1 MNDALLEDS
10 ETEIGLPQPTALQLT
25 RLTIAD
31 VVWALVIFLA
41 GLLRFAN
48 LGRIPLSPAEAQA
61 ALPNW
66 QFWQPGPLLLP
77 ITSPAYFTFTNL
89 LFPILGDN
97 DAVARL
103 IPALFGLA
111 TVGLPWLLRGRL
123 GNLGALAAT
132 VVLAF
137 SPLLINLSRTA
148 GGDAIAFFAITLLLV
163 AALRFRQSGAQ
174 RWAIVLGAALGLGL
188 ASAPLFL
195 TGLVT
200 LAVAWYLALH
210 GRPDRSA
217 IWQIAPQTTWKSIG
231 VATAVTFLL
240 VSTFFLLQPQGLGAA
255 ARIFVAWLGQ
265 FGLPFN
271 EPAPAAAVVLPFQ
284 LLGRY
289 EPILLL
295 ALPGLAA
302 ALWSLAQKEQPGLFF
317 VTWVVGLL
325 LFWLLQPGVMNHVA
339 IAILPLA
346 LLIASATQAL
356 GLEEQQTPQATPWM
370 TWAVAGGILFL
381 GMLIL
386 VSLARFSRLAASN
399 PANSGQLFLATL
411 GVIAAAA
418 LLFAAATW
426 DSTAALKGLWLGA
439 AGLLLYFQWGTGW
452 HLNHIAA
459 NNPQE
464 RWVTAA
470 THSEVRLLV
479 KTLEDIS
486 QQTVGSDHDLAIFS
500 VVESPV
506 LRWYLR
512 DFYRFQSGAAVPVLG
527 EHDVVISPVDT
538 ELALASDYIGS
549 DFRLLRQ
556 QPTAGT
562 ESQFQLLDTL
572 HGWLFH
578 ESRAPVDDQAVIVW
592 VRSNLINP

>member
-1 MNDALLEDS
+1 MNDAFLEDS

-217 IWQIAPQTTWKSIG
+217 IWQIAPQ
-231 VATAVTFLL
+231 
-240 VSTFFLLQPQGLGAA
+240 
-255 ARIFVAWLGQ
+255 
-265 FGLPFN
+265 
-271 EPAPAAAVVLPFQ
+271 
-284 LLGRY
+284 
-289 EPILLL
+289 
-295 ALPGLAA
+295 
-302 ALWSLAQKEQPGLFF
+302 
-317 VTWVVGLL
+317 
-325 LFWLLQPGVMNHVA
+325 
-339 IAILPLA
+339 
-346 LLIASATQAL
+346 
-356 GLEEQQTPQATPWM
+356 
-370 TWAVAGGILFL
+370 
-381 GMLIL
+381 
-386 VSLARFSRLAASN
+386 AASFE
-399 PANSGQLFLATL
+399 GKATL
-411 GVIAAAA
+411 TIIGI
-418 LLFAAATW
+418 
-426 DSTAALKGLWLGA
+426 S
-439 AGLLLYFQWGTGW
+439 Y
-452 HLNHIAA
+452 
-459 NNPQE
+459 E
-464 RWVTAA
+464 R
-470 THSEVRLLV
+470 
-479 KTLEDIS
+479 
-486 QQTVGSDHDLAIFS
+486 
-500 VVESPV
+500 
-506 LRWYLR
+506 
-512 DFYRFQSGAAVPVLG
+512 
-527 EHDVVISPVDT
+527 
-538 ELALASDYIGS
+538 
-549 DFRLLRQ
+549 
-556 QPTAGT
+556 
-562 ESQFQLLDTL
+562 
-572 HGWLFH
+572 
-578 ESRAPVDDQAVIVW
+578 
-592 VRSNLINP
+592 